1 MAGALALTL
10 LLSSWVQV
18 SSDTYIVKSSAGTEK
33 AQRVLKELEGFH
45 QLLGS
50 LVFRN
55 TELPELPIEVLL
67 IGNEPTLNELEPEYN
82 GRKIPVAGYYQRGE
96 DRDFIVLSG
105 VAASET
111 PTNVIYHELTHYFL
125 SRALK
130 SRPTWLNEGF
140 AEYFGTAEIR
150 DDAVLLGAVSP
161 ERLQVL
167 RASHLLPLREFF
179 AVSSSSPYYN
189 ETSKASVY
197 YAEAWAFVHYLMHGE
212 HAPQFK
218 RYLDALTKGDASL
231 LTYLNVSERDLDS
244 GFQAYVKVFL
254 ERPNRTSL
262 KVSPAEWNMDIE
274 AIPETEAQMS
284 IAEIFLANGK
294 YEDARRHLE
303 VLADRT
309 PDSTRVSYY
318 RGVLARIAGDPGAA
332 RGFFVDALLDPFLG
346 VRAAVQLAESGDW
359 QIPAVRSLL
368 EEAAAMETRNPK
380 VYLALTKIYTD
391 ELNQLE
397 EAVRLRKAGA
407 TPAAPPQPLTKSA
420 SEPAGEH
427 SSWQT
432 YVQGTDTHVQ
442 YQVMSESDRRPDLRT
457 VVAPYYPPELLEQ
470 KVGGEVVV
478 EVQITEQ
485 GKVGGLKL
493 VSAMP
498 DLFDTLATAAV
509 RDWEFEPLPVKV
521 RILVRFKP

>member
-1 MAGALALTL
+1 MVGALALTL

-50 LVFRN
+50 LVFRH

-67 IGNEPTLNELEPEYN
+67 IGDEPTLNELEPEYN
-82 GRKIPVAGYYQRGE
+82 GRKIPVAGFYQRGE

-105 VAASET
+105 VSGPQT
-111 PTNVIYHELTHYFL
+111 STSVIYHELTHYFL

-130 SRPTWLNEGF
+130 FRPTWLNEGF
-140 AEYFGTAEIR
+140 AEYFATAEIR
-150 DDAVLLGAVSP
+150 EDAVLLGGVSP

-167 RASHLLPLREFF
+167 KASHLLPLKEFF
-179 AVSSSSPYYN
+179 AVSSSSPSYN

-197 YAEAWAFVHYLMHGE
+197 YAEAWAFVHYMMHGE
-212 HAPQFK
+212 HAAQFK
-218 RYLDALTKGDASL
+218 RYLDALTKGDADL
-231 LTYLNVSERDLDS
+231 LTYLNVSERDLDA
-244 GFQAYVKVFL
+244 GFQAYMKVFL
-254 ERPNRTSL
+254 ERPNRTSI

-303 VLADRT
+303 VLADRA

-318 RGVLARIAGDPGAA
+318 RGVLARIAGDPSD

-407 TPAAPPQPLTKSA
+407 TPPPPSTKTA
-420 SEPAGEH
+420 SSPAGQQ

-432 YVQGTDTHVQ
+432 YVQGTDNHVQ
-442 YQVMSESDRRPDLRT
+442 YQVMSDSDRHPDLRT
-457 VVAPYYPPELLEQ
+457 VVAPYYPTELLEQ

-478 EVQITEQ
+478 DVQITEQ
-485 GKVGGLKL
+485 GKVGGLTL

-509 RDWEFEPLPVKV
+509 RGWEFEPLPVKV

>member
-1 MAGALALTL
+1 MLGALALTL

-18 SSDTYIVKSSAGTEK
+18 SSDTYIVKSSVGTEK

-50 LVFRN
+50 LVFRH

-67 IGNEPTLNELEPEYN
+67 IGDEPTLNELEPEYN
-82 GRKIPVAGYYQRGE
+82 GRKVPVAGFYQRGE

-105 VAASET
+105 AAAPET
-111 PTNVIYHELTHYFL
+111 STHIVYHELTHYFL

-140 AEYFGTAEIR
+140 AEYFATAEIR
-150 DDAVLLGAVSP
+150 DDAVLLGGVSP

-167 RASHLLPLREFF
+167 KASHLIPLKEFF
-179 AVSSSSPYYN
+179 AVGSSSPYYN
-189 ETSKASVY
+189 EASKSSLY
-197 YAEAWAFVHYLMHGE
+197 YAEAWAFVHFMMHGD
-212 HAPQFK
+212 HAQQFK

-231 LTYLNVSERDLDS
+231 LAYLNVSERDLDA

-254 ERPNRTSL
+254 DRPNRTSIE
-262 KVSPAEWNMDIE
+262 VSPAEWSMDIE

-294 YEDARRHLE
+294 FEDARRHLE
-303 VLADRT
+303 VLANKA

-318 RGVLARIAGDPGAA
+318 RGVLARIAGDPSA

-397 EAVRLRKAGA
+397 EAVRLRKDSAVPPPSTAAAGV
-407 TPAAPPQPLTKSA
+407 
-420 SEPAGEH
+420 PAGEH
-427 SSWQT
+427 STWQT
-432 YVQGTDTHVQ
+432 YVQGSDSHVQ
-442 YQVMSESDRRPDLRT
+442 YQVMSDSDRRPDVRT
-457 VVAPYYPPELLEQ
+457 VVAPYYPAELLEQ

-478 EVQITEQ
+478 DVQITEQ
-485 GKVGGLKL
+485 GKVGGLRL

-521 RILVRFKP
+521 RILLRFKP